1 MKYLPIMYR
10 INLALNIEKC
20 QLFENLYKNFDLL
33 KLLKVI
39 FCMYIMCIGKITYVL
54 FILILIR
61 KF

>member
-1 MKYLPIMYR
+1 MYR

-39 FCMYIMCIGKITYVL
+39 FCMYIICIGKITYVL
-54 FILILIR
+54 LILILIR